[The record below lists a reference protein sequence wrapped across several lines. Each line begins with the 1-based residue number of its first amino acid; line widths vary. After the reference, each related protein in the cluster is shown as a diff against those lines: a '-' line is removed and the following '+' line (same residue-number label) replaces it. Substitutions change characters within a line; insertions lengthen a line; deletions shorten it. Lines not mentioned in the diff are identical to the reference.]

1 MKFELNLKNRVI
13 TDEELKEDVIRVM
26 QLVHPLPLSSKK
38 YDELGHFCSD
48 TVARRFGQ
56 RSWNKALSSIIMG
69 YGPAQKNH
77 TEKELFDNI
86 AKVWIAKLSQPVR
99 RDMDTHPCST
109 ISSGSYLRKYGKWN
123 LALQK
128 FVEYI
133 NSSTITFPDE
143 VPNIHGAL
151 KHKTPR
157 EPSLR
162 LKVQVLLR
170 DGNCCKICG
179 VKCDEGI
186 HKIHFDHILPWSKGG
201 ETTLDNLRVLC
212 KDCNE
217 ALGNTNCPNNK

>member
-69 YGPAQKNH
+69 YVPAQKNQ

-109 ISSGSYLRKYGKWN
+109 I
-123 LALQK
+123 
-128 FVEYI
+128 E
-133 NSSTITFPDE
+133 T
-143 VPNIHGAL
+143 PNIHGAS

-162 LKVQVLLR
+162 LKVQYCYVMV
-170 DGNCCKICG
+170 IV
-179 VKCDEGI
+179 VKY
-186 HKIHFDHILPWSKGG
+186 
-201 ETTLDNLRVLC
+201 V
-212 KDCNE
+212 
-217 ALGNTNCPNNK
+217 A